1 MLSSNKRSLD
11 DAEPVEPASKKR
23 KLSEPKD
30 LNEDL
35 DSFLN
40 ETDDALSNDD
50 LPELPLSSDDWE
62 SLSLHKNT
70 LLALYSLGFEKM
82 MKIQQLSI
90 PLLLTGQNLVGSA
103 RTGSGK
109 TLAFLVP
116 TIELMLDNQWNYRQ
130 LGVGALVIA
139 PTRELAMQIRNVAK
153 QICEYHTALSVGLLI
168 GGNPRH
174 SDIIHI
180 TRGMTICIATPGRLL
195 DHLQRTK
202 EFNCANTKILVL
214 DEADRI
220 LDEGYEKEIQQIL
233 KYLPKKERQT
243 MLFSA
248 TQTKKTKDLI
258 RLSFSSKPEFVDDG
272 SCIDY
277 CSLKV
282 LYNLLFH

>member
-23 KLSEPKD
+23 KLSEPKG

-82 MKIQQLSI
+82 MKIQRLSI

-153 QICEYHTALSVGLLI
+153 QICDITLLSVL
-168 GGNPRH
+168 
-174 SDIIHI
+174 
-180 TRGMTICIATPGRLL
+180 
-195 DHLQRTK
+195 
-202 EFNCANTKILVL
+202 
-214 DEADRI
+214 
-220 LDEGYEKEIQQIL
+220 GY
-233 KYLPKKERQT
+233 
-243 MLFSA
+243 
-248 TQTKKTKDLI
+248 
-258 RLSFSSKPEFVDDG
+258 
-272 SCIDY
+272 
-277 CSLKV
+277 
-282 LYNLLFH
+282 